1 MLQFLFNNM
10 RIKRLFLFAGVAI
23 AAASLF
29 ASCDPQDKIEGQEEQ
44 PFELKEGTVREH
56 SFSRG
61 EPSPLSLELSTDESR
76 LFHQSDSF
84 AIKLFMAVNESMGDQ
99 NFCISPLSLQV
110 TLGLLANGMD
120 DAGYAELSE
129 ALYGEV
135 VDKAFLN
142 NSLSKLKNAL
152 EQTNCVKISNGI
164 WLSEDSEFKAGY
176 LDVAQQ
182 KYGAATGYLDFKSH
196 TQSAYDSICQW
207 AYDNTCGKLNK
218 QVIDYYGPG
227 TAMVLANSAW
237 FSSIWDYPFKTR
249 EDNRMGSTSLAYYVY
264 NGYYELLSLPFRN
277 LSFRMDFV
285 FSSNNTPID
294 EIISNLSCYDTN
306 DLVYSKILH
315 TNLPKFSVD
324 NDIKL
329 GSILE
334 NLGVSELFK
343 TWALPNIG
351 NHMYS
356 NRYLN
361 QSIRFDVV
369 EGGIDAEADPREFPE
384 QTPGYV
390 IIDNWP
396 TALVEPPFIYAIRDN
411 VSGAFLFMGK
421 VCSLD

>member
-1 MLQFLFNNM
+1 MLQFLFNDM
-10 RIKRLFLFAGVAI
+10 RIKRLYLFAGVAI
-23 AAASLF
+23 VAAALF
-29 ASCDPQDKIEGQEEQ
+29 AGCDPQDKIEGQEEQ

-164 WLSEDSEFKAGY
+164 WLSEGSEFKAGY

-237 FSSIWDYPFKTR
+237 FSSIWDCPFKPI
-249 EDNRMGSTSLAYYVY
+249 EDNMMFSRYSTAFYIYKE
-264 NGYYELLSLPFRN
+264 NYEILSLPFRN
-277 LSFRMDFV
+277 SSFRMDFV
-285 FSSNNTPID
+285 FPSNGTPID
-294 EIISNLSCYDTN
+294 EIISDLSCYNTN
-306 DLVYSKILH
+306 DLVYDDKVYVY
-315 TNLPKFSVD
+315 LPKFSVD

-351 NHMYS
+351 NHKYS

-369 EGGIDAEADPREFPE
+369 EGGIDAEADHDSVMDSIEWTTIWAE
-384 QTPGYV
+384 T
-390 IIDNWP
+390 
-396 TALVEPPFIYAIRDN
+396 PFIYAIRDN

-421 VCSLD
+421 VYSIDQ